1 MLGTHCAVAKCKINS
16 AKRNKTK
23 ARKRK
28 AFTMTNLL
36 KLFSGGGI
44 STALYG
50 VIVSLFVSLMLIG
63 WLYKNALSEI
73 ANLEASLQIERENTT
88 TLKMAIDKQNSA
100 IKALEVKA
108 TQVNTSAIDKITI
121 KDSSCEAELQGYKA
135 LFKALGQ

>member
-1 MLGTHCAVAKCKINS
+1 MLGTHCEMAKRKANRTE
-16 AKRNKTK
+16 RNKTK

-50 VIVSLFVSLMLIG
+50 VIASLILALVLVG
-63 WLYKNALSEI
+63 WLYKGALGEI

-88 TLKMAIDKQNSA
+88 TLKVAMDKQNEA

-108 TQVNTSAIDKITI
+108 TQVNTSAVDRIII
-121 KDSSCEAELQGYKA
+121 KDSSCEAKLQGYKE
-135 LFKALGQ
+135 LFKELGK

>member
-1 MLGTHCAVAKCKINS
+1 MLGTHCEMAKRKANRTE
-16 AKRNKTK
+16 RNKT
-23 ARKRK
+23 
-28 AFTMTNLL
+28 FTMTDLF

-121 KDSSCEAELQGYKA
+121 KRLRDFAGRFLKLDNDNGDK
-135 LFKALGQ
+135 